1 MAQANGTGNVPS
13 SLPGAVAASAAAS
26 ATAAAR
32 DEDAAQLRLGVM
44 EGEEVLMISE
54 AAALLAKRE
63 ADHAKLGHTYSLDV
77 VNGLFRPA
85 ATYCARFDRIQ
96 NKTAV
101 LAVRDTFDGR
111 GAELGLHPFEV
122 AQLVNL
128 MPADAEEAKA
138 IIPSLREEGKI
149 DNDVLNGLLMEL
161 TTFAK

>member
-1 MAQANGTGNVPS
+1 MAHLTDGSEGVPS

-26 ATAAAR
+26 ATAATR
-32 DEDAAQLRLGVM
+32 DEDAACLRLGVM
-44 EGEEVLMISE
+44 EGEEVLMIAE
-54 AAALLAKRE
+54 AAALLTKRE

-111 GAELGLHPFEV
+111 AAELGLHPFEV

-128 MPADAEEAKA
+128 MPADV
-138 IIPSLREEGKI
+138 R
-149 DNDVLNGLLMEL
+149 
-161 TTFAK
+161 